1 VRIEMSEG
9 GYHFLMWDD
18 PQWLQSQV
26 RGFLEARSAAAK

>member
-1 VRIEMSEG
+1 MSET

-26 RGFLEARSAAAK
+26 RAFLSTDTQTGK